1 MQKIL
6 HLTKDWNVAVVG
18 AGFLGHAL
26 AHYRGFQSR
35 GFRVVCIFDDD
46 EQKIDKEM
54 GGLTVQNVD
63 ELEETV
69 QKHDVQIGDT
79 VVTSGF
85 DGVYPKGLRLG
96 WVSDVVKPEAE
107 IFQEITVT
115 PYVDFEKLEEVLVV
129 LVSQRHEFTSE
140 Q

>member
-1 MQKIL
+1 M
-6 HLTKDWNVAVVG
+6 
-18 AGFLGHAL
+18 
-26 AHYRGFQSR
+26 
-35 GFRVVCIFDDD
+35 
-46 EQKIDKEM
+46 
-54 GGLTVQNVD
+54 
-63 ELEETV
+63 
-69 QKHDVQIGDT
+69 QIGDT

-96 WVSDVVKPEAE
+96 WVSDVAKTEAE

-129 LVSQRHEFTSE
+129 LVSRRHEFESE

>member
-1 MQKIL
+1 M
-6 HLTKDWNVAVVG
+6 
-18 AGFLGHAL
+18 
-26 AHYRGFQSR
+26 
-35 GFRVVCIFDDD
+35 
-46 EQKIDKEM
+46 
-54 GGLTVQNVD
+54 
-63 ELEETV
+63 
-69 QKHDVQIGDT
+69 QIGDT

-129 LVSQRHEFTSE
+129 VVSPRHEFASE